1 MLKKTSFKTKL
12 VVAFCLLCGLLAVQ
26 TVLTIFKMSGVRG
39 DIREILDDRVP
50 KTNMVNELG
59 QLSAHN
65 RRLVRDLLL
74 LPLADQEAT
83 RQAIEKN
90 RARAATLLAD
100 LGSVVKSEQGQRLL
114 GDIKGAEDKLDYD
127 QAYRLAQ
134 ADRKAAA
141 QFVYADFNK
150 QNELLA
156 KSLDDL
162 NRFEA
167 QDMKE
172 AGDRAKASASL
183 SITVICIMATVAL
196 AFAVAVSLALV
207 RALKAT
213 VKGVVEASGNLV
225 SASEQLSA
233 TAQSLSQ
240 GASEQAAS
248 VEETSAS
255 MEEMNA
261 SISQNNDNA
270 KVTRDIA
277 GRTAGEAQRGGAAV
291 NETVAAM
298 KQIAR
303 KIGIIDD
310 IAYQTNLLAL
320 NAAIEAGR
328 AGEHGRGFAVVAA
341 EVRKLAER
349 SQVAAEE
356 ISRLATGS
364 VDQAEH
370 AGTLLNSIV
379 PSIQKT
385 ADLVQEISAA
395 SAEQNSGV
403 TQINGAINQISQA
416 VQQNAA
422 AAEELASTSEEVSA
436 QAQELLAMMSTF
448 TGSAPVAQAAPRA
461 RALPRMPVPSA
472 AAHGRKPPESSS
484 SFVQF

>member
-1 MLKKTSFKTKL
+1 MLKTMSFKAKL

-26 TVLTIFKMSGVRG
+26 TALTASKMSAMRS
-39 DIREILDDRVP
+39 DTREILDNRVP
-50 KTNMVNELG
+50 KTNMIHELG
-59 QLSAHN
+59 QLAANN

-74 LPLADQEAT
+74 LPPADQET
-83 RQAIEKN
+83 IRQAIEQN
-90 RARAATLLAD
+90 RARAAALLAD
-100 LGSVVKSEQGQRLL
+100 LGAVVVSEQGRRLL
-114 GDIKGAEDKLDYD
+114 GDIKGAQDKLDYD
-127 QAYRLAQ
+127 QVYRLAQ

-141 QFVYADFNK
+141 QFVYGGFK
-150 QNELLA
+150 QENDELA
-156 KSLDDL
+156 KSLQDL
-162 NRFEA
+162 DTFQVRN
-167 QDMKE
+167 MKE
-172 AGDRAKASASL
+172 AGDRAKDAATL
-183 SITVICIMATVAL
+183 SITVVGVMSTVAMG
-196 AFAVAVSLALV
+196 FAVAMALALV

-213 VKGVVEASGNLV
+213 VKQVVDASGNLV

-255 MEEMNA
+255 MEQMSA

-270 KVTRDIA
+270 RVTRDLA
-277 GRTAGEAQRGGAAV
+277 GRAAGEAQRGGDAV
-291 NETVAAM
+291 QATVAAM
-298 KQIAR
+298 QQIAS
-303 KIGIIDD
+303 KIGIVDD

-364 VDQAEH
+364 VAQAEH
-370 AGTLLNSIV
+370 CGTLLNSIV

-395 SAEQNSGV
+395 STEQNSGV
-403 TQINGAINQISQA
+403 SQIDGAINQISQA

-422 AAEELASTSEEVSA
+422 AAEQLASTSEEVSA

-448 TGSAPVAQAAPRA
+448 TGSAPAAQAAPRA
-461 RALPRMPVPSA
+461 RALPPQA
-472 AAHGRKPPESSS
+472 AAPGIKLARSA
-484 SFVQF
+484 FVRF